1 MNQKI
6 KGKSKR
12 NKDAVEFILASRE
25 TNDPNFQDPNVPSTI
40 LLQVNKDED
49 LTDKQKEL
57 VNAIPKVNR
66 GVFDEDAQLKRML
79 TQNKPSEDKDN
90 KKVKFN
96 FDKTNYIMF
105 DKREAVAEIKGKA
118 PQEEEDGE
126 EEIITTSST
135 AVQHV
140 VPQNQNEQIQ
150 QQQQQQMMLD
160 MKGIENDD
168 KAIDELFKHIKITAK
183 CVEYNE
189 LGVRKDTDPEI
200 LKFLTNKEF
209 QEGID
214 LFIPASKIT
223 EAALRSYDNDMRVDE
238 MDDEYK
244 ELEKELQSDN
254 EENGDTKE
262 NENENKDNELEDN
275 FILLANE
282 GELPIAFINQNDNQN
297 EDKKKELT
305 NNVTTTKTKGQP
317 SYKYITKEEA
327 DYLAKR
333 FAEED
338 KRKGIKE
345 YERKDGYVGKEE
357 FNDALNELL
366 QYKKGNANGLVDNNK
381 KKKKVKGLT
390 KHFEDEDEFE
400 EYESIDDDDEGYK
413 VYEGKNEASANE
425 EEDEYEEYETPDE
438 CKGTNDNN
446 NNANDNDDDDEG
458 YQPNIKIEYV
468 SKDDEPDPFSKEPK
482 KPQRKKQK
490 DVQAKQKETEAANDD
505 VFTLDDLNE
514 ITSNK
519 DNVEKTLQL
528 YNYNET
534 EKEKTNITEQ
544 EEIAKI
550 EHEIETKLIHEPKV
564 RRDINSMKTKVEN
577 LPQSVGSVVKTKEV
591 YVKKKENND
600 EGEQMVEVT
609 NASNVRAKNET
620 KEEKK
625 LRKKLVKMERKEKRI
640 ENKKLKNEFKEEK
653 KKQQKQIAETNKI
666 IRSGL
671 SVKDL

>member
-105 DKREAVAEIKGKA
+105 DKREAVTEIKGKA
-118 PQEEEDGE
+118 PQEEQESE

-150 QQQQQQMMLD
+150 QQQQQMMMD

-209 QEGID
+209 QEGVD

-254 EENGDTKE
+254 EENVDTK
-262 NENENKDNELEDN
+262 ENENKDNELEDN

-282 GELPIAFINQNDNQN
+282 GELPIAFINQKDYQN
-297 EDKKKELT
+297 EDKKKEL
-305 NNVTTTKTKGQP
+305 NNTATTTKPKGQP

-327 DYLAKR
+327 DYLAKK
-333 FAEED
+333 FSEED

-366 QYKKGNANGLVDNNK
+366 QYKKGNNNASVNNN

-400 EYESIDDDDEGYK
+400 EYESISDDDEGFK
-413 VYEGKNEASANE
+413 VYEGKNEVLANE

-438 CKGTNDNN
+438 CKDNDNN
-446 NNANDNDDDDEG
+446 ANDDDEG

-490 DVQAKQKETEAANDD
+490 DVQAKQKETETANDD

>member
-1 MNQKI
+1 
-6 KGKSKR
+6 
-12 NKDAVEFILASRE
+12 
-25 TNDPNFQDPNVPSTI
+25 
-40 LLQVNKDED
+40 
-49 LTDKQKEL
+49 
-57 VNAIPKVNR
+57 
-66 GVFDEDAQLKRML
+66 
-79 TQNKPSEDKDN
+79 
-90 KKVKFN
+90 
-96 FDKTNYIMF
+96 
-105 DKREAVAEIKGKA
+105 
-118 PQEEEDGE
+118 
-126 EEIITTSST
+126 
-135 AVQHV
+135 
-140 VPQNQNEQIQ
+140 
-150 QQQQQQMMLD
+150 
-160 MKGIENDD
+160 
-168 KAIDELFKHIKITAK
+168 
-183 CVEYNE
+183 
-189 LGVRKDTDPEI
+189 
-200 LKFLTNKEF
+200 
-209 QEGID
+209 
-214 LFIPASKIT
+214 
-223 EAALRSYDNDMRVDE
+223 MRVDE

-262 NENENKDNELEDN
+262 KENENKDNELEDN

-297 EDKKKELT
+297 EDKKKEL
-305 NNVTTTKTKGQP
+305 NNTATTTKPKGEP

-446 NNANDNDDDDEG
+446 NNANDNDDDDDEG

>member
-6 KGKSKR
+6 KAKSKR
-12 NKDAVEFILASRE
+12 NKDAIEFILASRE

-79 TQNKPSEDKDN
+79 TQNKQSEDN

-105 DKREAVAEIKGKA
+105 DKREAVAEHKGKA
-118 PQEEEDGE
+118 PEMEE
-126 EEIITTSST
+126 EEIITTT
-135 AVQHV
+135 TTTQN
-140 VPQNQNEQIQ
+140 VPQSEQMK
-150 QQQQQQMMLD
+150 QQMMD
-160 MKGIENDD
+160 MNNIEKDD

-209 QEGID
+209 QEGVD
-214 LFIPASKIT
+214 LFIPASRLN
-223 EAALRSYDNDMRVDE
+223 EAALCSYDNDMRVDE

-254 EENGDTKE
+254 EENANEK
-262 NENENKDNELEDN
+262 ENENKDNELEDN

-282 GELPIAFINQNDNQN
+282 GELPIAFIDQKEKENK
-297 EDKKKELT
+297 DKKEGL
-305 NNVTTTKTKGQP
+305 NENVGKHKGGP

-327 DYLAKR
+327 EFLEKK
-333 FAEED
+333 FAEDD

-366 QYKKGNANGLVDNNK
+366 QYKKGKESETALHK
-381 KKKKVKGLT
+381 EKKKVKGLT
-390 KHFEDEDEFE
+390 KHFEDEDEYE
-400 EYESIDDDDEGYK
+400 EYESIDDDDEGFK
-413 VYEGKNEASANE
+413 VYEGKNEASVD

-438 CKGTNDNN
+438 CKNE
-446 NNANDNDDDDEG
+446 DDEG

-490 DVQAKQKETEAANDD
+490 DVQVKQKETDMPNEDA
-505 VFTLDDLNE
+505 FTIEDLNE

-528 YNYNET
+528 YNYHEN

-577 LPQSVGSVVKTKEV
+577 LPQSVGIVVKAKDV
-591 YVKKKENND
+591 VVKKKEQND
-600 EGEQMVEVT
+600 ENEQMVEVT